1 MNIAFSR
8 GTKLLKKPTRDEA
21 AEKCPDARRVAPIRD
36 WDCVRE
42 AALCNVLRLRLV
54 VFSIRFISYFARL
67 ALSLTRKSGGGS
79 EIKSESFWA
88 FSLYFARLALSLTRK
103 SGGGSEIKSE
113 SFWAFSLYFARLA
126 LSLTRKSGGGSE
138 IKAKVFCTFALY
150 FARLALTLANKRTG
164 GATIDVVTPLKCCLN
179 C

>member
-1 MNIAFSR
+1 MNIAFFPR
-8 GTKLLKKPTRDEA
+8 NEA
-21 AEKCPDARRVAPIRD
+21 AEKTDAGRVAPIRD

-54 VFSIRFISYFARL
+54 VFSIRFIS
-67 ALSLTRKSGGGS
+67 
-79 EIKSESFWA
+79 
-88 FSLYFARLALSLTRK
+88 YFARLALSLTRK

>member
-1 MNIAFSR
+1 MNIAFFPR
-8 GTKLLKKPTRDEA
+8 NEAAEKTRNEAAEKTRNEA

-54 VFSIRFISYFARL
+54 VFSLHFNSYFARL

-79 EIKSESFWA
+79 EIKSES
-88 FSLYFARLALSLTRK
+88 
-103 SGGGSEIKSE
+103 
-113 SFWAFSLYFARLA
+113 
-126 LSLTRKSGGGSE
+126 
-138 IKAKVFCTFALY
+138 FCTFALY

-164 GATIDVVTPLKCCLN
+164 GATIDVVTPLKCCLKLLIITYN
-179 C
+179 KYDKRKS

>member
-1 MNIAFSR
+1 MNIAFSPR
-8 GTKLLKKPTRDEA
+8 NEA

-54 VFSIRFISYFARL
+54 VFSLRFNSYFARL

-79 EIKSESFWA
+79 EIKSESFCT
-88 FSLYFARLALSLTRK
+88 FSLYFARLALPPTRK
-103 SGGGSEIKSE
+103 
-113 SFWAFSLYFARLA
+113 L
-126 LSLTRKSGGGSE
+126 GGGSE

-150 FARLALTLANKRTG
+150 FARLALSLTRKLGGGSEIKAKVFCTFALYFARLALSLTRKLG
-164 GATIDVVTPLKCCLN
+164 GGSEIKAKVFALSLCISLALH
-179 C
+179 

>member
-1 MNIAFSR
+1 
-8 GTKLLKKPTRDEA
+8 RDEA

-54 VFSIRFISYFARL
+54 VFSLRFNSYFARL
-67 ALSLTRKSGGGS
+67 ALSLTRKLGGGS
-79 EIKSESFWA
+79 EIKSESFCTFA
-88 FSLYFARLALSLTRK
+88 LYFARLALSLTRELG
-103 SGGGSEIKSE
+103 SGSEIKSE
-113 SFWAFSLYFARLA
+113 S
-126 LSLTRKSGGGSE
+126 
-138 IKAKVFCTFALY
+138 FCTFALY

>member
-1 MNIAFSR
+1 MSIAFFPR
-8 GTKLLKKPTRDEA
+8 NETAEKTRNEA

-54 VFSIRFISYFARL
+54 VFSLHFNSYFARL

-113 SFWAFSLYFARLA
+113 SF
-126 LSLTRKSGGGSE
+126 
-138 IKAKVFCTFALY
+138 CTFALY

-164 GATIDVVTPLKCCLN
+164 GATIDVVTPL
-179 C
+179 